1 MAVSE
6 VSELERQRQE
16 NQKFKASLRESE
28 SYLR

>member
-16 NQKFKASLRESE
+16 NQKLKASLRESE